1 MKVLNDFRGLAIRLT
16 GERLAHILEHPE
28 MAEME
33 AAIALH
39 PERVVQSFTDPEA
52 RLDYRFFVG
61 SGWATSTCASSSR
74 RSRVTHSC

>member
-1 MKVLNDFRGLAIRLT
+1 
-16 GERLAHILEHPE
+16 

-52 RLDYRFFVG
+52 RLDCRFFVG